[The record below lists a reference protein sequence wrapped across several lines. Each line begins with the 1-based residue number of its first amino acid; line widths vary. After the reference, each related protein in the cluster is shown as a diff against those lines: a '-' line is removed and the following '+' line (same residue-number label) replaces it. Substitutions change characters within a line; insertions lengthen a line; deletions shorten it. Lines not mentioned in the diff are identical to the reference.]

1 MKKLFSELN
10 TIECFILS
18 VLITIISITS
28 ITIVVGLIVLGLKYI
43 LKI

>member
-18 VLITIISITS
+18 VLIAIISITS

>member
-10 TIECFILS
+10 TIECFILFI
-18 VLITIISITS
+18 LIAIINITS

>member
-10 TIECFILS
+10 TIECFILFI
-18 VLITIISITS
+18 LIAIISITS